1 MPPGSTAPAAKA
13 WLKHTGADRTVVLSP
28 HLDDAVL
35 SVGELLRASDGHAEV
50 WTVLTEAAPHQAP
63 SAWTR
68 AAGFTDGAQEH
79 AHRRIED
86 QQAMLHLGCGY
97 HHAGLSSESLNTENI
112 QQLLTRMLGDP
123 AALPKDRR
131 VLVLLPAGSGGSQPD
146 TPLQRLIQ
154 RALRQPF
161 GAPAHPEHVQVR
173 DLLWQALTEYPVQ
186 IGFYADLPYAWRQN
200 NARIQSDL
208 ASRFT
213 CKLDPVQFAVD
224 VEAKLAAVEHYPSQA
239 ALVLGDSTSYRH
251 RVLSRPESLFMVN
264 RAAPARTGR

>member
-35 SVGELLRASDGHAEV
+35 SLGELLRASDGHAEV

-68 AAGFTDGAQEH
+68 AAGFTDAAQEH
-79 AHRRIED
+79 AHRRTED

-112 QQLLTRMLGDP
+112 QRLLTRMLGDP
-123 AALPKDRR
+123 AALPKDR
-131 VLVLLPAGSGGSQPD
+131 VLVLLPAGSVGSQPD

-161 GAPAHPEHVQVR
+161 GAPAHPEHVHVR
-173 DLLWQALTEYPVQ
+173 DLLWQALATYSVQ
-186 IGFYADLPYAWRQN
+186 IGFYADLPYAWRQTN
-200 NARIQSDL
+200 THIQSDL
-208 ASRFT
+208 SSRFT
-213 CKLDPVQFAVD
+213 CELLQVQWPVD
-224 VEAKLAAVEHYPSQA
+224 VDAKLAAVAHYPSQA
-239 ALVLGDSTSYRH
+239 ALVLGDSPSYRR
-251 RVLSRPESLFMVN
+251 RVLSRPETLFMVT
-264 RAAPARTGR
+264 RADPASKGR